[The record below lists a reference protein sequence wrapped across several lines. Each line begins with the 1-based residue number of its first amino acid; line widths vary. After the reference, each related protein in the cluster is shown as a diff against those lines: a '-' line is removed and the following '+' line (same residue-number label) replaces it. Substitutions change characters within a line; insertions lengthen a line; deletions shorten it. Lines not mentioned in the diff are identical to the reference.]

1 MNSGYLISIGSLK
14 LRLNRKFLWIIPL
27 VFIGIAFYYPVIS
40 VLGLGVGSH
49 FLSTNPTE
57 IGVWP
62 VLWFTIWQALLSTA
76 ICLVLGIP
84 GAYVLYRKSFPGANL
99 IRALITVP
107 FMLPSLVVAI
117 AITEF
122 GNLVGGFSPITAII
136 LANVFAN
143 YSVVVRTVG
152 SQWQNLNHQADEE
165 AELAGAGRFLT
176 AYKVILPQLR
186 SSIRSSS
193 ALIVLYCASSYGLV
207 LSLGGGKVN
216 TLETAISVSVL
227 QRLDLQH
234 GSALAILQI
243 LFSVAAFTASRWGGT
258 NPLSFEPEHGRAIRI
273 DKRDWPAAVF
283 SFLVICI
290 LLLVPMVLV
299 FGKAFVSEV
308 GLTFNNFLLL
318 DTHGYRDLLNIT
330 FVEAAFNSIR
340 NLTIATVLAIL
351 IGGLVSY
358 LLAERS
364 REVTRLDKRTDPVE
378 IFLDA
383 VFLMPIGV
391 SSVVL
396 GLGYLISL
404 SWLRSSWFVL
414 PLVQAVI
421 AIPMV
426 IRVIYPALLSIE
438 NSPREQAMTDG
449 AKARQVFFQIDL
461 KIIRP
466 ALKTAIA
473 FSALVSLGEFGAA
486 SLLSYGDQS
495 TVPMLLFQLIS
506 RPGEQNYGMALAVSA
521 ILAFVT
527 TFIVM
532 LVSYERKSLKGNR

>member
-1 MNSGYLISIGSLK
+1 
-14 LRLNRKFLWIIPL
+14 LRLNRKFLWLIPIA
-27 VFIGIAFYYPVIS
+27 FIGIAFYYPVIA
-40 VLGLGVGSH
+40 VLDLGVGSH
-49 FLSTNPTE
+49 FLSTSPSE

-62 VLWFTIWQALLSTA
+62 VLWFTVWQALLSTA

-122 GNLVGGFSPITAII
+122 GNLFGGFSPITAII

-299 FGKAFVSEV
+299 FGKAFVSEA
-308 GLTFNNFLLL
+308 GLTFDNFLLL

-330 FVEAAFNSIR
+330 FIEAAFNSIR

-364 REVTRLDKRTDPVE
+364 REVTRLDKRTDLVE

-404 SWLRSSWFVL
+404 SLLRSSWFVL

-521 ILAFVT
+521 ILALIT
-527 TFIVM
+527 TVIVV
-532 LVSYERKSLKGNR
+532 LVSYERKSLKGNRK